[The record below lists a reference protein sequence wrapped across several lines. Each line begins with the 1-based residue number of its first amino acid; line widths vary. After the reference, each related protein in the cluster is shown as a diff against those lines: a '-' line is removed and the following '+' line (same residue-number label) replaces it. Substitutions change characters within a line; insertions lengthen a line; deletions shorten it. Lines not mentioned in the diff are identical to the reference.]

1 MERREDVLRQALDK
15 NAYETE
21 RWLAYKADNEVAIE
35 NLNMFAK
42 SLSVEVMVPIG
53 KKALM
58 PGELIHT
65 NEVLV
70 GHYQG
75 YFSACSAYRAE
86 EICQHRW
93 RLANEHLRKLQVEAD
108 LWQKNLETPIL
119 EGAMPKS
126 DEIEIVEEYNE
137 ADHNNWLK
145 EHKARVRKEKLAE
158 RAQREQSKAANAQND
173 VFQKLEERELM
184 EELGLDPD
192 NFSEQTLS
200 ELLPK
205 EAPKEKTDCDKE
217 NSTTKTDEEI
227 FDMLAKLE
235 AQEANDA
242 ADVDKEIE
250 QNVQSTNEMVRNLM
264 SGQTQVTPAKQRL
277 SGIKTISKK
286 DEHEKYE
293 DQPELRLSGS
303 KRISKVEEDN
313 NNNEDENQ
321 AELSLSG
328 IQNISTEE
336 EDEDN
341 DEDEE
346 DQPEEVKL
354 IRQEMQLLPIEE
366 RQEFLNSQLQI
377 IKAKMRKIQKVS
389 FASDE
394 LTHLMNVLV
403 CLEDDLQELLF
414 EQTEAANTD
423 ELSEESE
430 SVSTLDNK
438 KRRISFATADEEL
451 LFKKEETVA
460 EMLINGKQ
468 RQQREVIKLDD
479 SLVLS
484 QQTVELKLDTEKHSN
499 SQIMQKVEENLE
511 FVQQNQSVQDFDLV
525 NQILEASTGRINT
538 LHISFTH
545 SDALPATPTTTDDT
559 ETPGTPAQL
568 YELYKKAQEKYSFP
582 IFVNGFE
589 GEEDLKVPIIKEE
602 DRASAYDDPRKQF
615 NNPSAESGISSDAA
629 SVDLETKSILRN
641 KSAVER
647 EVHAVT
653 EKPKE
658 NPNPSN
664 SSKSKKN
671 KSRKAKK
678 ERTIDDDLRDMS
690 AYQKVMQ
697 DLIEKEP
704 TLAPEPLPKGK
715 FIDVH
720 TPKKRIS
727 RFKEQRSMNKT

>member
-42 SLSVEVMVPIG
+42 NLSVEVMVPIG

-75 YFSACSAYRAE
+75 YFSACSAYKAE

-93 RLANEHLRKLQVEAD
+93 RLANEHLKKLQVEAE

-119 EGAMPKS
+119 EGAVPKS

-137 ADHNNWLK
+137 TDHNNWLK
-145 EHKARVRKEKLAE
+145 EHKERVRKEKLAE
-158 RAQREQSKAANAQND
+158 RAQREQYKAADAHKD
-173 VFQKLEERELM
+173 VFQKLEERELL

-205 EAPKEKTDCDKE
+205 EAPKDKTDCDKE
-217 NSTTKTDEEI
+217 NATTKTDEEI

-235 AQEANDA
+235 AQEANEA
-242 ADVDKEIE
+242 ADVDEEIE

-264 SGQTQVTPAKQRL
+264 SGQMQVTPAKQRL
-277 SGIKTISKK
+277 SGIKNILKEEK
-286 DEHEKYE
+286 DEEYV
-293 DQPELRLSGS
+293 DQPELRLSGT
-303 KRISKVEEDN
+303 KTISKEEEEHNAGEDHPEQGLSGMQNISKKEEEEDN
-313 NNNEDENQ
+313 N
-321 AELSLSG
+321 
-328 IQNISTEE
+328 
-336 EDEDN
+336 DED
-341 DEDEE
+341 DE

-377 IKAKMRKIQKVS
+377 IKAKMRKIQKAS

-394 LTHLMNVLV
+394 LTHLMNVLI

-414 EQTEAANTD
+414 EQTETANTD
-423 ELSEESE
+423 ELSDA
-430 SVSTLDNK
+430 VSTLDNK

-460 EMLINGKQ
+460 EMLTNGKQ
-468 RQQREVIKLDD
+468 RQQREVIKLDA
-479 SLVLS
+479 SLVPPTP
-484 QQTVELKLDTEKHSN
+484 TVEPKLDTEKHSN

-545 SDALPATPTTTDDT
+545 SDALPAAPTETDDT

-582 IFVNGFE
+582 IFVNGYE
-589 GEEDLKVPIIKEE
+589 GEEELKVPIIKEE
-602 DRASAYDDPRKQF
+602 DRASAYADPRKQF
-615 NNPSAESGISSDAA
+615 NNPSAESSISTDAA
-629 SVDLETKSILRN
+629 SGDMETKSILRN

-653 EKPKE
+653 DKPKQ
-658 NPNPSN
+658 NNNSN
-664 SSKSKKN
+664 KSKKN

-690 AYQKVMQ
+690 AYQKVMH

-715 FIDVH
+715 FIDAH